1 VRDGGGA
8 LSEEQ
13 LERLARYFDE
23 EVIAA
28 RKYKRT
34 ADNFPLHPE

>member
-1 VRDGGGA
+1 VRDGGGL

-28 RKYKRT
+28 TKYKR
-34 ADNFPLHPE
+34 AA

>member
-1 VRDGGGA
+1 MSDDGGA

-23 EVIAA
+23 EVMSA
-28 RKYKRT
+28 
-34 ADNFPLHPE
+34 

>member
-1 VRDGGGA
+1 VRDGGGV

-23 EVIAA
+23 EVIAPN
-28 RKYKRT
+28 KYKRT
-34 ADNFPLHPE
+34 A